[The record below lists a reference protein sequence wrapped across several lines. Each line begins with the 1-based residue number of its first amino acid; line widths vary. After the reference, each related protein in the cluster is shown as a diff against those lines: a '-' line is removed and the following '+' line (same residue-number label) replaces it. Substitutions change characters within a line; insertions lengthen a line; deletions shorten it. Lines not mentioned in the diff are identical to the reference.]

1 MSTLN
6 FSISSGILTWGATHY
21 TATSGPHGKGALP
34 LGGYTIKV
42 RHTVVGN
49 HLASGF
55 KDNMTG
61 NSWFIPLDPVFSTTR
76 SGFGIH
82 PDGNIPGTL
91 GCVGLTGIDAGNFWT
106 LWNNTPLAAR
116 PTTLTVT
123 A

>member
-42 RHTVVGN
+42 RHAVVGN

-61 NSWFIPLDPVFSTTR
+61 NSWFIPLDPLFSTTR
-76 SGFGIH
+76 HGFGIH
-82 PDGNIPGTL
+82 PDGNAPGTK
-91 GCVGLTGIDAGNFWT
+91 GCVGLTGVDAGNFWM
-106 LWNNTPLAAR
+106 L
-116 PTTLTVT
+116 
-123 A
+123 